1 MLRKSKC
8 KQGMACPLSVF
19 LCPPCTCGQATGQ
32 WLTQGADFRRPA
44 GVNRC
49 VTQDVGMGQGET
61 RELRIVHGHRTEN
74 SLWKLGEQQSQ
85 DALS

>member
-1 MLRKSKC
+1 MQARD
-8 KQGMACPLSVF
+8 GLSPF
-19 LCPPCTCGQATGQ
+19 CLPMSSLHL
-32 WLTQGADFRRPA
+32 WLTQGADFGRPA